1 MILMSNEGWT
11 QTPNYMLD
19 NMHLMKP
26 AVFKVCMVVV
36 RQTCGYEDGPNR
48 RKEWDKLSTSRI
60 MKLSGLS
67 NRAVIDAVETAI
79 AESWIERRPSG
90 QYFEYRVSPVKK
102 VHSLPKNE
110 KSYENSSQVNEK
122 TYEESS
128 QVTYEESSQV
138 EQTYENSS
146 QEPMKIVHTQKKD
159 LKENNNQGNGAGF
172 QSTGDPMLDAAV
184 AKQERRQKQGGNYIQ
199 DWQVDLNK
207 KVDAKLRVEMAN
219 RLAGLMGLS
228 AKMENDDK
236 TLRTMHEQ
244 VVTLYQMGYTTS
256 EKMEAL
262 YALWMADEW
271 RKNNKDKLTVYKF
284 TDFAS
289 QKNQEEKEAKEAKK
303 PKIVRIINQYT
314 GQVEDRHVNA

>member
-1 MILMSNEGWT
+1 MNYVWSHSKSQGTARLTLLALADSCNDDGEWSPGVASLAKKVNLGERQTQRCLRELEQTGEIRILQNQGFKTGSGSTNKYQMVLYRQMYGFEAVTSMTPLST
-11 QTPNYMLD
+11 QSGDKHDTPSPQAVTSMTPQGVTSMTPNTPVY
-19 NMHLMKP
+19 
-26 AVFKVCMVVV
+26 
-36 RQTCGYEDGPNR
+36 
-48 RKEWDKLSTSRI
+48 
-60 MKLSGLS
+60 
-67 NRAVIDAVETAI
+67 
-79 AESWIERRPSG
+79 PSVKNNTPG
-90 QYFEYRVSPVKK
+90 DSAPV
-102 VHSLPKNE
+102 SLPTSK
-110 KSYENSSQVNEK
+110 
-122 TYEESS
+122 
-128 QVTYEESSQV
+128 
-138 EQTYENSS
+138 
-146 QEPMKIVHTQKKD
+146 
-159 LKENNNQGNGAGF
+159 
-172 QSTGDPMLDAAV
+172 STGDPMLDAAV